1 MKLLLQSENSL
12 QEIVKM
18 LEAGELVIIPSDTVY
33 GLIADATNKGAIEKL
48 YRFKERVAGKPVSV
62 FVDSFEMLEQHVLI
76 NRSQGELLRRLLP
89 GPYTVVLPSK
99 HNLVKDIESESGTLG
114 IRIPKYPLIHEIVST
129 LGKPVTATSANKAGS
144 PPHHSFSSLMNHI
157 SKKNQELISLAI
169 DAGNLPHN
177 RPSTVLD
184 LTEPDVKILRKGD
197 EDFTQKKSYVSK
209 YAKDT
214 RDCAKIIYLDIFP
227 SLPKDKALVF
237 ILEGDLGAGKTEFT
251 KGIGELFSINNIVS
265 PTFTIYYE
273 YTIPSHERFTTLIH
287 ADLYN
292 IREENE
298 FEPLGFDRLL
308 KPNSIW
314 CIEWGE
320 KSGALKS
327 LFEKKSLTVYI
338 TIRYITETER
348 EFVVQW

>member
-1 MKLLLQSENSL
+1 MKILQLSKNSV

-18 LEAGELVIIPSDTVY
+18 LDAGELVIIPSDTVY
-33 GLIADATNKGAIEKL
+33 GLIADATNKRAVEKL

-62 FVDSFEMLEQHVLI
+62 FVDSFEMLEQHVVTTQT
-76 NRSQGELLRRLLP
+76 QGELLRRLLP
-89 GPYTVVLPSK
+89 GPYTVVLSSK
-99 HNLVKDIESESGTLG
+99 HNLVKDIESELGTLG

-129 LGKPVTATSANKAGS
+129 FGKPITATSANKAGS
-144 PPHHSFSSLMNHI
+144 SPHHSFSSLINHI

-184 LTEPDVKILRKGD
+184 LTEPEVKILRQGD
-197 EDFTQKKSYVSK
+197 IHFTQKKSYISK
-209 YAKDT
+209 SAEDT
-214 RDCAKIIYLDIFP
+214 RSCAKRIHSDVIPF
-227 SLPKDKALVF
+227 LPNDKALVF

-251 KGIGELFSINNIVS
+251 KGIGELFNIKNIVS
-265 PTFTIYYE
+265 PTYTIYYE

-298 FEPLGFDRLL
+298 FEPLGFDVLL

-320 KSGALKS
+320 KSGALQS
-327 LFEKKSLTVYI
+327 LFDEKSLTVYI